1 MRSWPASCGG
11 SQAKA
16 AMQASDSP
24 EYGDAM
30 VAALE
35 LIWGEGFLSPGGPA
49 EVEAA
54 LAGRDIRG
62 ARVLDIGCGIG
73 GIDLLLAERFGAGH
87 VLGIDVEADNIER
100 ARRRAAAK
108 GLADRVGYRLV
119 EPGPLPFEEAR
130 FDLVFSKDA
139 IIHIPD
145 KEALFADVFRILA
158 PGGIFIASDWL
169 RVDDGPP
176 SPAMVRYIESE
187 GLSFAMASPAR
198 YRRALALAGFGS
210 IEIADRNAWYA
221 GLAREELAGLAG
233 PLRGRLVELVGESE
247 AERQI
252 RVWQTMLAVLD
263 KGELRP
269 THLHGEKEGRSR

>member
-1 MRSWPASCGG
+1 MPP
-11 SQAKA
+11 
-16 AMQASDSP
+16 MQTDGAP
-24 EYGDAM
+24 EYGEAM

-35 LIWGEGFLSPGGPA
+35 LIWGEGFLSPGGPE
-49 EVEAA
+49 EVAVI
-54 LAGRDIRG
+54 LGGRDIRG
-62 ARVLDIGCGIG
+62 AQVLDIGCGIG
-73 GIDLLLAERFGAGH
+73 GIDLLLVERFGAAT
-87 VLGIDVEADNIER
+87 VVGIDIEAENIER

-108 GLADRVGYRLV
+108 GLAARVTYRQV
-119 EPGPLPFEEAR
+119 EPGPLPFERAS

-145 KEALFADVFRILA
+145 KEALFADIFGVLR
-158 PGGIFIASDWL
+158 PGGCLMASDWL
-169 RVDDGPP
+169 RQDDNPP
-176 SPAMVRYIESE
+176 SPEMERYIAAE

-247 AERQI
+247 AERQT

>member
-1 MRSWPASCGG
+1 
-11 SQAKA
+11 
-16 AMQASDSP
+16 MQASDSP

-49 EVEAA
+49 EVEVA
-54 LAGRDIRG
+54 LAGRDLRG

-73 GIDLLLAERFGAGH
+73 GIDLLLAQRFGAGH
-87 VLGIDVEADNIER
+87 VLGIDVEADNIEL
-100 ARRRAAAK
+100 ARRRAAEK
-108 GLADRVGYRLV
+108 GLADRVSYRLV

-145 KEALFADVFRILA
+145 KEALFADIFRILV
-158 PGGIFIASDWL
+158 PGGRFIASDWL
-169 RVDDGPP
+169 RADDGPP
-176 SPAMVRYIESE
+176 SPAMERYIESE

-198 YRRALALAGFGS
+198 YRRAMAAAGFRD
-210 IEIADRNAWYA
+210 IEIRDRNAWYA
-221 GLAREELAGLAG
+221 ARAREELAALAG
-233 PLRGRLVELVGESE
+233 PLRPRLVKLVGEGE
-247 AERQI
+247 ADRQT
-252 RVWQTMLAVLD
+252 RVWENMLVVLD

-269 THLHGEKEGRSR
+269 THLHGLKPKS

>member
-1 MRSWPASCGG
+1 
-11 SQAKA
+11 
-16 AMQASDSP
+16 MQAADSD
-24 EYGDAM
+24 EYGEAM

-54 LAGRDIRG
+54 LGGRDISG

-87 VLGIDVEADNIER
+87 VLGIDVEADNIEQ

-119 EPGPLPFEEAR
+119 EPGPLPFEPGR

-139 IIHIPD
+139 IIHIAD
-145 KEALFADVFRILA
+145 KEALFADIFRILA
-158 PGGIFIASDWL
+158 PGGRFIASDWL
-169 RVDDGPP
+169 RGDDAAP
-176 SPAMVRYIESE
+176 SPEMERYVQAE

-198 YRRALALAGFGS
+198 YRRAMAAAGFRD
-210 IEIADRNAWYA
+210 IDIRDRNAWYA
-221 GLAREELAGLAG
+221 TRAREELAALAG
-233 PLRGRLVELVGESE
+233 PLRERLIELVGEAE
-247 AERQI
+247 ADRQTM
-252 RVWQTMLAVLD
+252 VWQTMLVVLD

-269 THLHGEKEGRSR
+269 THLYGLKPAS